1 MWNRIYANLINITDI
16 MPVKTASHLSKFR
29 TNNTVKKAYSS
40 CCKAWSRAAKFPT
53 GKNFHVAKAE
63 TENLNLKLHQQQM
76 HREASAFSVLK
87 ENPKVFYSYLAEK
100 RKVKNV
106 ISFLKDETGKSMCDP
121 KEIAD
126 LLGKFFESTF
136 VEEPID
142 EIPSLDA
149 VKISETISD
158 LTFDVLEV
166 KKILKVLNISKSHG
180 PDGIHPKLLK
190 SLSDCPDFVAS
201 LTQMLQSCYNAGLIP
216 RIWKD
221 ANITALH

>member
-1 MWNRIYANLINITDI
+1 
-16 MPVKTASHLSKFR
+16 
-29 TNNTVKKAYSS
+29 
-40 CCKAWSRAAKFPT
+40 
-53 GKNFHVAKAE
+53 
-63 TENLNLKLHQQQM
+63 M
-76 HREASAFSVLK
+76 HIEASAVSVLK

-142 EIPSLDA
+142 EIPSLDT

-166 KKILKVLNISKSHG
+166 RKILKVLNISKSHG

-190 SLSDCPDFVAS
+190 SLSDCPDFVTS
-201 LTQMLQSCYNAGLIP
+201 LTQMFQSCYDEGFIP

-221 ANITALH
+221 ANIIALHKKRDKLDPKNCTPRYNSWATFILDIHQRLARWYWLLLLFIR

>member
-1 MWNRIYANLINITDI
+1 
-16 MPVKTASHLSKFR
+16 
-29 TNNTVKKAYSS
+29 
-40 CCKAWSRAAKFPT
+40 
-53 GKNFHVAKAE
+53 
-63 TENLNLKLHQQQM
+63 M
-76 HREASAFSVLK
+76 HRETSAVSVLK

-158 LTFDVLEV
+158 LTFDDLEV
-166 KKILKVLNISKSHG
+166 RKS
-180 PDGIHPKLLK
+180 
-190 SLSDCPDFVAS
+190 
-201 LTQMLQSCYNAGLIP
+201 
-216 RIWKD
+216 
-221 ANITALH
+221 

>member
-1 MWNRIYANLINITDI
+1 
-16 MPVKTASHLSKFR
+16 
-29 TNNTVKKAYSS
+29 
-40 CCKAWSRAAKFPT
+40 
-53 GKNFHVAKAE
+53 
-63 TENLNLKLHQQQM
+63 
-76 HREASAFSVLK
+76 
-87 ENPKVFYSYLAEK
+87 
-100 RKVKNV
+100 
-106 ISFLKDETGKSMCDP
+106 MCDP

-142 EIPSLDA
+142 EIPSLDT

-166 KKILKVLNISKSHG
+166 RKILKVLNISKSHG

-190 SLSDCPDFVAS
+190 SLSDCPDFVTS
-201 LTQMLQSCYNAGLIP
+201 LTQMFQSCYDEGFIP

-221 ANITALH
+221 ANIIALHKKEDKLDPKNDRSISLKSIVSKCFEKVLRNHILSHVESYIVKQQNGFRSGRSCLSNLLDCMYQANGMIDEDGEVDLLYLDFMKAFDSVRVRGYCQS

>member
-1 MWNRIYANLINITDI
+1 
-16 MPVKTASHLSKFR
+16 
-29 TNNTVKKAYSS
+29 
-40 CCKAWSRAAKFPT
+40 
-53 GKNFHVAKAE
+53 
-63 TENLNLKLHQQQM
+63 
-76 HREASAFSVLK
+76 
-87 ENPKVFYSYLAEK
+87 
-100 RKVKNV
+100 
-106 ISFLKDETGKSMCDP
+106 MCDP

-126 LLGKFFESTF
+126 LLGKFFESIF

-180 PDGIHPKLLK
+180 IHPKLLK
-190 SLSDCPDFVAS
+190 SLSHCPDFVAS
-201 LTQMLQSCYNAGLIP
+201 LTQMFQSCYDEGFIP

-221 ANITALH
+221 ANITALHKKGDKLDPKNYRPISLTSIVSKCFEKVIRNHILSHVESYIVKQQHGFRSGRSCLSNLLDCMYHANGMIDEGGEVDLI